1 MSMKRHLLR
10 VAAYAVATPIML
22 GTLSYSA
29 TAEDL
34 AFNKSM
40 ETFLQKEENI
50 DKIAKALE
58 KHFQKKR
65 EEQEKNAAQEEKVSM
80 EKQFDSPV
88 KIEVGDAPI
97 KGPKDAKITVIE
109 FSDFQCPFCQRGAQT
124 MDELAKAYPNDVK
137 IAFKN
142 LPLPF
147 HPHAKPAAI
156 AALAAHKQGKFWEMH
171 DELFKNQSSL
181 GDEFYVTTA
190 QKLGLDVEKFKTDLK
205 DEKLAKQVDDDTA
218 LANSLGVRGTPG
230 FFVNG
235 VQVRGARELAYFK
248 DLVDRWVKK
257 LGGQK

>member
-10 VAAYAVATPIML
+10 VAAYVVATPIML

-65 EEQEKNAAQEEKVSM
+65 EEQEKNAAEEEKVSM

-88 KIEVGDAPI
+88 KIEIGDAPI

-124 MDELAKAYPNDVK
+124 MDELLKAYPNDVK
-137 IAFKN
+137 VAFKN

-147 HPHAKPAAI
+147 HPQAKPAAI
-156 AALAAHKQGKFWEMH
+156 AALAANEQGKFWEMY
-171 DELFKNQSSL
+171 DELFKNQQNLSE
-181 GDEFYVTTA
+181 EFFNQTA
-190 QKLGLDVEKFKTDLK
+190 TKLGLDMAKFAADLK
-205 DEKLAKQVDDDTA
+205 SEKLTKQIDDDMQI
-218 LANSLGVRGTPG
+218 ANTLGVRGTPG

-235 VQVRGARELAYFK
+235 VQVRGAREPEFFK
-248 DLVDRWVKK
+248 QIIDRWLKK
-257 LGGQK
+257 K